1 LTELDLLGERVKSA
15 PPFGRTSAEV
25 RAPGSLAALPCAP
38 GIGTTDAGQLRQ
50 ARGSK
55 TLSTNGELFDGAV
68 HGSWIDP
75 VWPGYDKRPGTAGR
89 LGVLAWLFRRRP
101 SGRHAA

>member
-1 LTELDLLGERVKSA
+1 
-15 PPFGRTSAEV
+15 
-25 RAPGSLAALPCAP
+25 
-38 GIGTTDAGQLRQ
+38 
-50 ARGSK
+50 
-55 TLSTNGELFDGAV
+55 LSTNGELFDGAV
-68 HGSWIDP
+68 HGSRIDP